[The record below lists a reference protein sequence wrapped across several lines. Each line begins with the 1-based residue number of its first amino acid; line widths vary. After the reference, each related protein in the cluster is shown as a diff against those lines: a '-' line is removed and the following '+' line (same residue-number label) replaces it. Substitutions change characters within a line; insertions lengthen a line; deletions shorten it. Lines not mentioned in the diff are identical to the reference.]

1 MEESKVVEEKFSPPI
16 RMIFVTNSEVK
27 EALARYQGRILGVL
41 SYSAVDPGLPAEG
54 LVHVWVPLEVIGAE
68 VCHEIWI
75 SESPVNVRR
84 HGEFNYSADGDYLF
98 GCYVY
103 REHGLEELDDR
114 AYSIYSG
121 IFELLDSQGYSALLR
136 VWNYFPLINGA
147 GRSIERYR
155 EFNVGRH
162 EAFYAKGRAIV
173 EGNVPAACALGTDR
187 GYLVIGFLAGREK
200 GIAIENPRQVNA
212 YGYPGEFGPRSPTFS
227 RGMLVGDALLI
238 SGTASI
244 VGSKTVHPEDIMGQL
259 DETLENLRMVDSM
272 ARGKG
277 FRERE
282 LRGLYLNVYL
292 RRVQDLG
299 AVQKKLEADFGIDV
313 KVCYMRADI
322 CRSDLL
328 IEIEAF
334 WFPVSE
340 GDE

>member
-1 MEESKVVEEKFSPPI
+1 
-16 RMIFVTNSEVK
+16 
-27 EALARYQGRILGVL
+27 
-41 SYSAVDPGLPAEG
+41 
-54 LVHVWVPLEVIGAE
+54 
-68 VCHEIWI
+68 
-75 SESPVNVRR
+75 
-84 HGEFNYSADGDYLF
+84 
-98 GCYVY
+98 
-103 REHGLEELDDR
+103 
-114 AYSIYSG
+114 
-121 IFELLDSQGYSALLR
+121 
-136 VWNYFPLINGA
+136 
-147 GRSIERYR
+147 
-155 EFNVGRH
+155 
-162 EAFYAKGRAIV
+162 
-173 EGNVPAACALGTDR
+173 
-187 GYLVIGFLAGREK
+187 
-200 GIAIENPRQVNA
+200 
-212 YGYPGEFGPRSPTFS
+212 
-227 RGMLVGDALLI
+227 MLVGDALLI